1 MSLISFFIVKN
12 ETKYSK
18 SYFFPILRNKSKL
31 MMNVRFRISLWEIRM
46 AVWVQLSKFSISL
59 QKKNKCPFGCSF
71 QNFVFR
77 CKKNKWLFGN
87 NCKISYFAIK
97 KQMAAW
103 VHTLRHFKKM
113 VTHSQNIFIGFI
125 KTF

>member
-1 MSLISFFIVKN
+1 MSLILFFIVKN

-46 AVWVQLSKFSISL
+46 AVWVQLSKFSNSL
-59 QKKNKCPFGCSF
+59 QKRQMSVWVQFL
-71 QNFVFR
+71 NFVFR

-87 NCKISYFAIK
+87 NCKISHFAIK

-103 VHTLRHFKKM
+103 VHALRHFKKM

>member
-59 QKKNKCPFGCSF
+59 QKKTNVRLGAVFKILYFVVKRTNGCLGTTVKF
-71 QNFVFR
+71 H
-77 CKKNKWLFGN
+77 
-87 NCKISYFAIK
+87 ISP
-97 KQMAAW
+97 
-103 VHTLRHFKKM
+103 
-113 VTHSQNIFIGFI
+113 
-125 KTF
+125 